1 MVLLN
6 GMGFVRV
13 GLVGAWIGEVGLNAC
28 RRFWICAGR
37 HVTRA
42 GVLRFSFA
50 HRARTNSYGICM
62 MTCALLRC
70 KTALGVEYEHCGPCV
85 FFLHGSPRSPLG
97 TAARPNAMYRSGF
110 SPWSLDFFQVWHCTE
125 KTYKLLGLSLS

>member
-28 RRFWICAGR
+28 RRLWIRAGR
-37 HVTRA
+37 HV
-42 GVLRFSFA
+42 S
-50 HRARTNSYGICM
+50 RARVLTFSSPYHARKNSSGTCV

-70 KTALGVEYEHCGPCV
+70 TNALGVEYEHCCPCV

-97 TAARPNAMYRSGF
+97 TAALANAMYRSGF